1 MYKRQECANASST
14 FSITQSGLGG
24 SVNIYVRNGFD
35 FRAAEFAFTSS
46 DISVAAFTGGTF
58 ENPVVLGAPRFDVGL
73 VELTGAAQDGS
84 VGRFIGLT
92 ILAFGVQSS
101 LAEIDPTYDPILDAF
116 LLATLN
122 YDLVDF
128 GSVDFALEASGNGV
142 LSNDSVL
149 VDPVFGSPVTLT
161 VAVPEP
167 SSAILLAF
175 GFAGFATRRRR

>member
-1 MYKRQECANASST
+1 M
-14 FSITQSGLGG
+14 
-24 SVNIYVRNGFD
+24 
-35 FRAAEFAFTSS
+35 
-46 DISVAAFTGGTF
+46 
-58 ENPVVLGAPRFDVGL
+58 
-73 VELTGAAQDGS
+73 ELTGAAQDGS

-142 LSNDSVL
+142 LSNDSV
-149 VDPVFGSPVTLT
+149 
-161 VAVPEP
+161 
-167 SSAILLAF
+167 
-175 GFAGFATRRRR
+175 